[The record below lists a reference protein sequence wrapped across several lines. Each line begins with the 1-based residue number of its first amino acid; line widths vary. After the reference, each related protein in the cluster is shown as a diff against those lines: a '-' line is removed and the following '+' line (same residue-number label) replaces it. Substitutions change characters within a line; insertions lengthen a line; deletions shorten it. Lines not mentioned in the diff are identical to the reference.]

1 MKRYKTYE
9 EPFQNRTFTHSQMQ
23 EVYRDLAD
31 KEEYQ
36 SFDIWMNDMLR
47 SGVFEEVD
55 RLSTLEELLKTE
67 CPKYE
72 DDCHVCPYKAE
83 CSEYCHLWKGG
94 E

>member
-1 MKRYKTYE
+1 MKRYRTYE

-47 SGVFEEVD
+47 SGVFEEV
-55 RLSTLEELLKTE
+55 
-67 CPKYE
+67 
-72 DDCHVCPYKAE
+72 
-83 CSEYCHLWKGG
+83 
-94 E
+94 